1 MHSDN
6 EEQRQPFRLQP
17 VYKFRQEI
25 ETNLLCSVQGSYPVV
40 RTNTPQLNCC
50 SQGNSHRYGQNNKGV
65 LLAGTSKVTRSIFR
79 IWWQR
84 GVFCLYGDYSYPI
97 TKCMFS
103 CLLLP
108 VFVLCPVRKPVQI
121 EPSKTPALWVT
132 AQSSYNSV
140 VLSLNKLT
148 VQNFYRRELFILGSA
163 SLQTSGRGLN

>member
-6 EEQRQPFRLQP
+6 EEQRQPFGLQP

-25 ETNLLCSVQGSYPVV
+25 ETNLLCSVQGSYPVI

-50 SQGNSHRYGQNNKGV
+50 SQGNSHRNGQNNKGA

-84 GVFCLYGDYSYPI
+84 GVFCLYADYRYPI
-97 TKCMFS
+97 AKCILNCS
-103 CLLLP
+103 HLP
-108 VFVLCPVRKPVQI
+108 VLVLCHIRKPVQT
-121 EPSKTPALWVT
+121 EPSKIPALWVT
-132 AQSSYNSV
+132 AQSCYNSV

-148 VQNFYRRELFILGSA
+148 VQNFYSRELFILGSA
-163 SLQTSGRGLN
+163 N